1 MGARSI
7 VFPNR
12 GTSRSRDYAELTRD
26 VTIRLDWRY
35 TWNRLEGHFSERY
48 TPLNPTGSLGR
59 SQKPLNPYSGHRRGR
74 SNGNCTK
81 PLFKWL
87 SASTMEYPGLFQLI
101 TFTVYL
107 LLTFNRKRLENSA
120 NHPRI
125 MYLDDNWLLDC
136 SYFHGIAKRFGL
148 LNSREICFKK
158 IFWTTWDSIFVTN

>member
-48 TPLNPTGSLGR
+48 TPLNPTRSLGR
-59 SQKPLNPYSGHRRGR
+59 SQKPLNPYSGHRGGR
-74 SNGNCTK
+74 SNGNSTK

-87 SASTMEYPGLFQLI
+87 SVSTMEYPGLFQLI

-125 MYLDDNWLLDC
+125 MYLDDN
-136 SYFHGIAKRFGL
+136 
-148 LNSREICFKK
+148 
-158 IFWTTWDSIFVTN
+158 